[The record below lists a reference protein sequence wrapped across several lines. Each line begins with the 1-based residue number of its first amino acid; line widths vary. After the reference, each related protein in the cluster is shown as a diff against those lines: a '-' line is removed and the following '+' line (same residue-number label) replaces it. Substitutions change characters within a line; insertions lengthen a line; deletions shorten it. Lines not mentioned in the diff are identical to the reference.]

1 MADSNIQGLLMRISH
16 IYFTRVFSQLSE
28 LGLHPGQVHLLKFL
42 LENDGTEQREISR
55 KLQVKPPTVTVS
67 IKRLQ
72 AAGLLTKKADPR
84 DQRLYRVYLTDK
96 GRQVSEQTKH
106 IIKTQEELMLQ
117 DFSDSELCLLRRFLE
132 QMCDNL
138 EQTE

>member
-16 IYFTRVFSQLSE
+16 IYFTRIFSQLSE

-117 DFSDSELCLLRRFLE
+117 GFSDSELCLLRRFLE
-132 QMCDNL
+132 QMCGNL